1 MPRRHHLACYVTQD
15 IFDQFGALAT
25 SRHMTVTGLLRK
37 LVVDELDAAAL
48 LGPGDMERNVLFTAR
63 AVGAL
68 LERHDPKLYAQV
80 IAAWRSDLSGGDR
93 GDVG

>member
-1 MPRRHHLACYVTQD
+1 MPRRHHLACYVSQD

-48 LGPGDMERNVLFTAR
+48 LGPGDLERNVLFTAR

-68 LERHDPKLYAQV
+68 LERHDPRLYAQV
-80 IAAWRSDLSGGDR
+80 IASWRRDLSGEDR

>member
-37 LVVDELDAAAL
+37 LVVDELDAASL
-48 LGPGDMERNVLFTAR
+48 LAPGDLERNVLFTAR
-63 AVGAL
+63 AVSAL
-68 LERHDPKLYAQV
+68 LERHDPRLYAQV
-80 IAAWRSDLSGGDR
+80 IATWRSDLAGEDR
-93 GDVG
+93 DDVG

>member
-37 LVVDELDAAAL
+37 LIVDELDAAAL
-48 LGPGDMERNVLFTAR
+48 LAPGDLERNVLFTAR

-68 LERHDPKLYAQV
+68 LERHDPRLHAQV
-80 IAAWRSDLSGGDR
+80 MSAWRSDLSGEDHGN
-93 GDVG
+93 VG